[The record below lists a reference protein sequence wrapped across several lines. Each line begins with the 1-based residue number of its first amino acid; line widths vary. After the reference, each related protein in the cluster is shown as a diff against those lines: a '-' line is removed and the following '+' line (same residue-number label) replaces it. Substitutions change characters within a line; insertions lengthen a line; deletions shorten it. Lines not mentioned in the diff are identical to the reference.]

1 MKITLNLASQPY
13 VDVRSVLRR
22 LRLLM
27 LVLVVLAVP
36 LFLLLRR
43 EQGKAQQATDRVTA
57 VKNHVQMF
65 ERQQRGYEALMRQP
79 QNAAVLNTANTL
91 NGLFRRKSFSWTA
104 TMTDLETVL
113 PAGVQVVSLDPA
125 IMKNGDVVIHL
136 RVSGARDRAIE
147 LIQNLEKSRH
157 FASPRLAGE
166 SMAQGSNPNNQFQPI
181 SATSPVNFDILAD
194 YRPLTSEELEA
205 SEHSTA
211 KPAVTESG
219 PEANSANVAEHKSA
233 KLPRHK
239 RSYRGRRAPKPSAS
253 TAKKPEAR

>member
-36 LFLLLRR
+36 LFLVLRR
-43 EQGKAQQATDRVTA
+43 EQGKAQQATDRVTT
-57 VKNHVQMF
+57 VKNNVQML
-65 ERQQRGYEALMRQP
+65 ERQQSGYEALMRRP

-91 NGLFRRKSFSWTA
+91 NSLFRRKSFSWTA

-113 PAGVQVVSLDPA
+113 PAGVQVLSLDPA
-125 IMKNGDVVIHL
+125 IMKNGDVIIHL

-147 LIQNLEKSRH
+147 LIQNLEKSRY
-157 FASPRLAGE
+157 FASPRLAEE
-166 SMAQGSNPNNQFQPI
+166 SMAQSSNPNNQFQPI

-194 YRPLTSEELEA
+194 YRPLTNEELEV
-205 SEHSTA
+205 SEHAAT
-211 KPAVTESG
+211 KPSA
-219 PEANSANVAEHKSA
+219 PEGRGEPKSVNAAERKFS
-233 KLPRHK
+233 K
-239 RSYRGRRAPKPSAS
+239 RPHHRVRRAPKPSAGV
-253 TAKKPEAR
+253 AKKPEAR